1 MKHNDEKFVGEYAK
15 GRLSTSKD
23 DRCDRAKKNED
34 AKLRGRLGIHRA
46 NKIIAKIDE
55 IKSWR

>member
-1 MKHNDEKFVGEYAK
+1 MRRRNAKYIGKYAAE
-15 GRLSTSKD
+15 RLSISKD
-23 DRCDRAKKNED
+23 DRCDWHKAKKD
-34 AKLRGRLGIHRA
+34 AQLRGHIGVHNA